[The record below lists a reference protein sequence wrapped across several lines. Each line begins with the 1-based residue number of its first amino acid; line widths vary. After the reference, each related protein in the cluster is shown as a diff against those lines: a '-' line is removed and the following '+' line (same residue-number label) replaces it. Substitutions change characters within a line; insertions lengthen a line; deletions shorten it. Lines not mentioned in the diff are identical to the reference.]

1 MRRFP
6 AAALGIG
13 TNGKIMLHSL
23 LTAQASLE
31 NDARLAPVSGAVLR
45 GPARPDLIR
54 DELLCEIFAATVAR
68 QPSAIAMITPQ
79 GKFTYAEINEK
90 AEIIAR
96 GLLQKGLRPGRVA
109 GLWMPR
115 GSRLTLTLQLNAL
128 PCAYPMPRR
137 GGS

>member
-115 GSRLTLTLQLNAL
+115 GHELLNAL